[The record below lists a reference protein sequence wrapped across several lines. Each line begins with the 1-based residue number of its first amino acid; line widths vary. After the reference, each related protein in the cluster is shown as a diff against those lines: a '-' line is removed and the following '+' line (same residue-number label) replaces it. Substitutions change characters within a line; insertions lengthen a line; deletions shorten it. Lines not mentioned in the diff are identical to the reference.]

1 MRSNRT
7 MMFAGVLG
15 AMSAAMAVAAPM
27 EPAAEPEP
35 GSAHNRPSGSK
46 PVPGGGAKERARR
59 LARMPA
65 AEPECRC
72 DTFNQFLCPKHE

>member
-15 AMSAAMAVAAPM
+15 AASLAAAMAASPEF

-35 GSAHNRPSGSK
+35 GSARNKPSGST

-59 LARMPA
+59 LARLSKQQ
-65 AEPECRC
+65 
-72 DTFNQFLCPKHE
+72 TKS